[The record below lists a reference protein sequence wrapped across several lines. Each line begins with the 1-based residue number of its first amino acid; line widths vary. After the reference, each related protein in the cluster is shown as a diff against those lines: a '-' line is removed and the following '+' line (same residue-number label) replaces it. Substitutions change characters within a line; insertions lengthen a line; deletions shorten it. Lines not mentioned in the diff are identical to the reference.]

1 MRETVVLTPT
11 GCIGNRGIHPETFL
25 KALDEVKPQVLAMD
39 GGSLDPGAYYLGAGH
54 AHSPVRNVKWD
65 LELLLKHAVPRKIP
79 IIVGSAGGSGAKPHV
94 DTTIGFITEIARAN
108 KIKLKV
114 GVIYADVDKQYLKSR
129 AANEKIQGVD
139 HQQILTAQMADEAAT
154 VVAMMGHEPI
164 NRALDMGADFVV
176 AGRASDASAI
186 AAFPIR
192 EGHDVGLSLHMGDIL
207 ECGESAAKEREAF
220 LRGVDRNRIPILG
233 RIRDDHFVLKPMHA
247 SLACTPESC
256 AAHSLYERASI
267 YSSIFPGGI
276 LDKRESRYSVEDE
289 WSTRVS
295 GTRFTQS
302 SPYTVLLEGTR
313 IVGYRSILVFGV
325 RTPRMIA
332 QLDSILEE
340 AREREFTTFS
350 DVKGLQIHFHVYGR
364 DGVLGPYEF
373 ARNPAPQEVGV
384 VVDVI
389 APTQELAHDVG
400 QDIRSRISF
409 WRYDGRQTTAG
420 NVAVPFSPSVID
432 AGEAHEL
439 HIFHSLPVAD
449 GNELFNVDILDI

>member
-11 GCIGNRGIHPETFL
+11 GCIGNRGIHRESFL
-25 KALDEVKPQVLAMD
+25 RALDEVKPHVLAMD

-65 LELLLKHAVPRKIP
+65 LDLLLTHAVPRKIP
-79 IIVGSAGGSGAKPHV
+79 IIVGSAGGSGARAHV
-94 DTTIGFITEIARAN
+94 DTTIGFIREIAQAK
-108 KIKLKV
+108 KIRLKLA
-114 GVIYADVDKQYLKSR
+114 VIYADVDKKYLKSR
-129 AANEKIQGVD
+129 AASEEIRGVD
-139 HQQILTAQMADEAAT
+139 HSRLLTPEMAEEAAA

-176 AGRASDASAI
+176 AGRASDASTI
-186 AAFPIR
+186 AAYPIR
-192 EGHDVGLSLHMGDIL
+192 DGYDAGLSLHMGDIL
-207 ECGESAAKEREAF
+207 ECGESAAKERESF
-220 LRGVDRNRIPILG
+220 LRGADHNRIPILG
-233 RIRDDHFVLKPMHA
+233 RMRKDHFVLKPMHPA
-247 SLACTPESC
+247 LACTPESC

-276 LDKRESRYSVEDE
+276 LDKRESRYAAEDE

-295 GTRFTQS
+295 GTRFTAS

-313 IVGYRSILVFGV
+313 IVGFRSILFFGI

-332 QLDSILEE
+332 QIDSILEQ

-364 DGVLGPYEF
+364 NGVLGPYEF
-373 ARNPAPQEVGV
+373 QHNPAPHEIGV

-439 HIFHSLPVAD
+439 HIFHSLPVMD
-449 GNELFNVDILDI
+449 GNELFNVEILDI